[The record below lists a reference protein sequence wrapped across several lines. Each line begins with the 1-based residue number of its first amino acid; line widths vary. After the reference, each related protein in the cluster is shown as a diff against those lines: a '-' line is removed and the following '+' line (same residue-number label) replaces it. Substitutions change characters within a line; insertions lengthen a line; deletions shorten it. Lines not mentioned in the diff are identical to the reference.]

1 MVKIQDPR
9 ADRSAIA
16 MRNLRAMNAYKYIK
30 KSKSKKFN
38 EDKLKLE
45 KTDIDFYEEFK
56 NSSIDIKQELIFLWE
71 EVGNLLDYIEE
82 NEIKENQGKT
92 ETETETEI
100 DKLQNQKRGEE
111 EEDNVKLLINEKLH
125 NVEIPESNT
134 EGPPILTRNYSLIPI
149 RNYAETTNRKYIF
162 GP

>member
-1 MVKIQDPR
+1 MVRIQDPR

-30 KSKSKKFN
+30 KTKNKRFN

-45 KTDIDFYEEFK
+45 KTDIDFYDEFK
-56 NSSIDIKQELIFLWE
+56 NSSIEIKQELIFLWE

-82 NEIKENQGKT
+82 NEKNDTVIENKEKDNITLNLDNIKN
-92 ETETETEI
+92 
-100 DKLQNQKRGEE
+100 
-111 EEDNVKLLINEKLH
+111 DNVKISILENTH
-125 NVEIPESNT
+125 NVGPPGPP
-134 EGPPILTRNYSLIPI
+134 GPPISQIPEIPSLVRNETVLHNYTSTPTR
-149 RNYAETTNRKYIF
+149 RYIF

>member
-1 MVKIQDPR
+1 MVKITDPR

-30 KSKSKKFN
+30 KSKNKKFN

-45 KTDIDFYEEFK
+45 KTDIDFYDEFK
-56 NSSIDIKQELIFLWE
+56 KCSIDIKQELIFLWE

-82 NEIKENQGKT
+82 NETKN
-92 ETETETEI
+92 ETEYSTEI
-100 DKLQNQKRGEE
+100 DNKQENQITLNLDNIKN
-111 EEDNVKLLINEKLH
+111 DNVRISILENTH
-125 NVEIPESNT
+125 NVGPP
-134 EGPPILTRNYSLIPI
+134 GPPITQIAEVPTLI
-149 RNYAETTNRKYIF
+149 RNDTLYNYTSTPKRRYIF

>member
-82 NEIKENQGKT
+82 NEINEIKETKGKT
-92 ETETETEI
+92 ET
-100 DKLQNQKRGEE
+100 K

-134 EGPPILTRNYSLIPI
+134 ECPPILTRSHSLIPI
-149 RNYAETTNRKYIF
+149 QNYTKTTNRKYIF